1 LAADRTLRNRETT
14 GKKSRTQGEEMSQE
28 SGNGIRLNRRE
39 ALLLSAAAGM
49 GIAFAENAHA
59 SDSIKTGVHQEP
71 GTCSTPRS
79 AVANTR
85 YGKVRGFLD
94 GGVLTFKG
102 VPYGQDT
109 SGENRWLPAKPPAPW
124 KDEYPALIYGA
135 NCPQNLHPW
144 TAIEQTFLQD
154 WDDGYQSE
162 DMLKLNVWTPSL
174 TGKRAVL
181 VYFHGGGYS
190 FGSSYELPSQEG
202 AQMARHHD
210 VVSVTVN
217 HRLNILGFF
226 DASEIGG
233 SAYEDSVNVGMTD
246 LVASLRWVQENIAN
260 FGGDPDRVM
269 IYGQSGGGSKVTTL
283 MGMPSAAGLFHCA
296 SVQSGGGGNIP
307 SKEQQREV
315 GRQMMKDL
323 GLAPNDIASLQKMEW
338 AKLVAAG
345 NAAVAKIN
353 PPMRGALGPFAPGPF
368 RVGWSP
374 TVDGTVINA
383 RSFFDVAPEISKNV
397 PMLLGSVSE
406 EGNQMA
412 QNPTEEQWHANLVKA
427 YGEDKATALVA
438 ALKKAHPEKSIRT
451 LSYMCSGTFGLNS
464 LTMRNNIVKMARL
477 KHEQKAAPA
486 YAYYFTWQSPMLD
499 GVGGAWHTA
508 ELQFCFDN
516 TKRCEQGT
524 GNTPE
529 AQVLA
534 KKMADSWANF
544 ARTGNPSQQG
554 IPWEPTD
561 PDANKTMVWDNK
573 IRMVNDPE
581 AEARKILLS

>member
-1 LAADRTLRNRETT
+1 MGVALARD
-14 GKKSRTQGEEMSQE
+14 S
-28 SGNGIRLNRRE
+28 
-39 ALLLSAAAGM
+39 
-49 GIAFAENAHA
+49 HA

-71 GTCSTPRS
+71 GNCSTPRS
-79 AVANTR
+79 AVASTQ

-94 GGVLTFKG
+94 GGVFTFKG
-102 VPYGQDT
+102 IPYGQDT
-109 SGENRWLPAKPPAPW
+109 GGENRWLPAKAPAPW

-154 WDDGYQSE
+154 WDDGYQNE

-202 AQMARHHD
+202 AQMARYHD

-217 HRLNILGFF
+217 HRLNILGFL
-226 DASEIGG
+226 DVSEIGG

-246 LVASLRWVQENIAN
+246 LVESLKWVQENIAN

-283 MGMPSAAGLFHCA
+283 MGMPSAVGLFDRA

-307 SKEQQREV
+307 DKAQQKEV
-315 GRQMMKDL
+315 GRQLMKELGLEPNDL
-323 GLAPNDIASLQKMEW
+323 GALQKMEW
-338 AKLVAAG
+338 SKLMAAG
-345 NAAVAKIN
+345 NAAVSKIN
-353 PPMRGALGPFAPGPF
+353 PPMRGGAGPFSPGPP

-374 TVDGTVINA
+374 TLDGKIINV
-383 RSFFDVAPEISKNV
+383 RSFFDVAPEVSKDV

-406 EGNQMA
+406 EGNQMHSR
-412 QNPTEEQWHANLVKA
+412 PTEEEWHANLAKA

-451 LSYMCSGTFGLNS
+451 LSYMCSGSFGLNS
-464 LTMRNNIVKMARL
+464 LSMRNNIVKMARL
-477 KHEQKAAPA
+477 KHEQNAAPA
-486 YAYYFTWQSPMLD
+486 FAYYFTWQSPMLED
-499 GVGGAWHTA
+499 AGAWHTA

-524 GNTPE
+524 GNTAE
-529 AQVLA
+529 AQALA
-534 KKMADSWANF
+534 KKMAAAWAAF
-544 ARTGNPSQQG
+544 AARGNPSL
-554 IPWEPTD
+554 PELRWLPTD
-561 PDANKTMVWDNK
+561 PESNATMVWNNQC
-573 IRMVNDPE
+573 RMVDDPE
-581 AEARKILLS
+581 SDARKIILS